1 MNHTGWK
8 HRIQI
13 FLINSTMVDQS
24 LSVVSVKGILHLLIL
39 TFLTIIH
46 HLLITLSRP
55 RVILPRVHH
64 LIRSLSLRP
73 RLSNQMSHIL
83 RVDPIRVPITTS
95 FVLLLSWW
103 RADKVVVPQI
113 EAAAWGIWYHRSGVV
128 SLLDILVFNVIRHW
142 RVSLALRLSDLL
154 IRSRSCVTSHNIVE
168 LLIWHLLLLLAWKI
182 IHIELKAT
190 MSVTT
195 ELILVVHIRWGKLV
209 LILQLVTLVVLI
221 SFRMSSI
228 GHLGDHKIVLLL
240 LSELIFWLVSW
251 DVVGRWVVQLPLLVL
266 IPWVLIW
273 NWTSMA

>member
-113 EAAAWGIWYHRSGVV
+113 EAAAWRIWYHRSGVV

>member
-83 RVDPIRVPITTS
+83 RVNPIRVPIATS
-95 FVLLLSWW
+95 FVLLLSRW

-113 EAAAWGIWYHRSGVV
+113 EAAAWRIWYHRSGVV

-154 IRSRSCVTSHNIVE
+154 IRSRSCVTSHNVVE

-190 MSVTT
+190 MGVTT

-209 LILQLVTLVVLI
+209 LILQLVTLVILI

-251 DVVGRWVVQLPLLVL
+251 DVVGRWVVQLPLLML